1 MIHPERHPLS
11 VDTRWN
17 YCDLQVVRLENQ
29 LLRVDILP
37 QLGAKIY
44 SFIHQPSGRELLWHN
59 PHLTPATVPFG
70 AKFDDHW
77 CGGWDELIPNDVPVA
92 FPNGDSLP
100 DHGEVWCQPS
110 EWEVVEAGGE
120 VASVRFTS
128 FGRVLP
134 TRFEKL
140 VTIRG
145 GEPFIRLHYK
155 FTNSGSQPLPFLWNI
170 HPPMV
175 VSQDTRLDVPAQTGF
190 VDPWNSERFE
200 AGAQFEWPYASTRQ
214 GERVDLRLV
223 APSSASV
230 ADFFYLPDVRQGWYA
245 VTDQAARVGFG
256 LVFPLEV
263 FPHLWLFRTFGGW
276 RGLNTLILEAS
287 TGYPNDLRI
296 AQSEGHCAVLAAG
309 ASFEAEVLAVAYE
322 GVTGVQRIDSDGVV
336 YPSGR

>member
-1 MIHPERHPLS
+1 MINPERYPSL

-17 YCDLQVVRLENQ
+17 FCGLQVVRLENQ
-29 LLRVDILP
+29 QLRVDILP

-190 VDPWNSERFE
+190 VDPWNRERFE
-200 AGAQFEWPYASTRQ
+200 AGAQFEWPYASTSQ

-309 ASFEAEVLAVAYE
+309 ASFEAEVLTVAYE

>member
-1 MIHPERHPLS
+1 M
-11 VDTRWN
+11 
-17 YCDLQVVRLENQ
+17 
-29 LLRVDILP
+29 
-37 QLGAKIY
+37 
-44 SFIHQPSGRELLWHN
+44 
-59 PHLTPATVPFG
+59 
-70 AKFDDHW
+70 
-77 CGGWDELIPNDVPVA
+77 PVA
-92 FPNGDSLP
+92 FPNGDILP

-110 EWEVVEAGGE
+110 EWEVVEAGRE

-140 VTIRG
+140 VTLCS
-145 GEPFIRLHYK
+145 GEQFIRLHYK

-175 VSQDTRLDVPAQTGF
+175 VTPDTRLDVPAHTGF
-190 VDPWNSERFE
+190 VDAWNSERFE
-200 AGAQFEWPYASTRQ
+200 AGAQFEWPYGTTRQ

-223 APSSASV
+223 MPSNAPA

-245 VTDQAARVGFG
+245 VTDRAAQVGFG

-287 TGYPNDLRI
+287 TGYPNDLTI
-296 AQSEGHCAVLAAG
+296 AHGAGHCAVLDPETTI
-309 ASFEAEVLAVAYE
+309 EAEVLATAYE
-322 GVTGVQRIDSDGVV
+322 GVTGVQHIGADGVV
-336 YPSGR
+336 VGAIV